1 MGRRATPVSQIGS
14 EFRLHPARARL
25 LLCAASAATEKKA
38 ICGVKC
44 LDQAHTFAREREGGR
59 WPAIK
64 PEIGL
69 AQREDQW
76 ISRISWSSVFLRSV
90 PPLPRVSAIEE
101 RTLNVDQK
109 SILPIEVF
117 TSDIVP
123 KYRIYFFVKD

>member
-1 MGRRATPVSQIGS
+1 M
-14 EFRLHPARARL
+14 ARDKTRNRT
-25 LLCAASAATEKKA
+25 CA
-38 ICGVKC
+38 
-44 LDQAHTFAREREGGR
+44 
-59 WPAIK
+59 
-64 PEIGL
+64 
-69 AQREDQW
+69 EDQW

-109 SILPIEVF
+109 SILRIEVF